1 MLGLL
6 NNNYPLKWYLG
17 ALESFG
23 KNWAT
28 IMLYWVQHVESV
40 HPSKEAMSSKVLQ
53 VHQESAIIFPAM
65 ILGENVIY
73 STI

>member
-1 MLGLL
+1 MLH
-6 NNNYPLKWYLG
+6 
-17 ALESFG
+17 
-23 KNWAT
+23 
-28 IMLYWVQHVESV
+28 WVQHVESV

>member
-1 MLGLL
+1 MLH
-6 NNNYPLKWYLG
+6 
-17 ALESFG
+17 
-23 KNWAT
+23 
-28 IMLYWVQHVESV
+28 WVQHVESV

-53 VHQESAIIFPAM
+53 VHQESAM